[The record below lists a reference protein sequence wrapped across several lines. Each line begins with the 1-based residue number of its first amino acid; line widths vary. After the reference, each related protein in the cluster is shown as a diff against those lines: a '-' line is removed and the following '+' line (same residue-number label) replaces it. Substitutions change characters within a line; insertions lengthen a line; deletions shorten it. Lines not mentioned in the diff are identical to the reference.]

1 MSPISPI
8 SPISP
13 VSPTSPIT
21 SFSNSFSSPEH
32 TQFNERGQSIG
43 TRLADVLIARGAS
56 ELEYLLS
63 LKRKGWEDE
72 SMDTYFANQRH
83 IADNAGPELG
93 MTWFKRMK
101 TVFGEIDRSASVP
114 DNGHFTFLDLGCC
127 PGGFSSYILKKNP
140 QASGVGISLPIERG
154 GHTFLLEEEFLDR
167 FTLHF
172 TDLTRYLLGQPT
184 STDTDIS
191 EYLPIERHLGLS
203 KFDLVMLDGHH
214 LRTNTNTIRWEIDQL
229 LISQLVIAL
238 QYVRPGGKLVVK
250 LSCIERARTAKIVRL
265 FDLISER
272 IETVKPMTMHAKRGS
287 FYLVVHGVSGKGVE
301 GHRQEHFLEKL
312 REVWTELTFGGD
324 EGKGRFLNLED
335 LDFVVTT
342 EDLVQRSPE
351 FLDRVSE
358 LGKSV
363 WRGQI
368 KGLEG
373 LFRAKNVGLRGR
385 RTNRGRGLGR

>member
-72 SMDTYFANQRH
+72 NMDTYFANQRH

-114 DNGHFTFLDLGCC
+114 DNGHFTFLDLGC
-127 PGGFSSYILKKNP
+127 Y
-140 QASGVGISLPIERG
+140 
-154 GHTFLLEEEFLDR
+154 
-167 FTLHF
+167 
-172 TDLTRYLLGQPT
+172 
-184 STDTDIS
+184 
-191 EYLPIERHLGLS
+191 
-203 KFDLVMLDGHH
+203 
-214 LRTNTNTIRWEIDQL
+214 QL

-301 GHRQEHFLEKL
+301 GHRQEHFVEKL

-342 EDLVQRSPE
+342 EDLVERSP
-351 FLDRVSE
+351 D
-358 LGKSV
+358 V
-363 WRGQI
+363 WRGQT

-385 RTNRGRGLGR
+385 RPNRGRGLGR